1 MVFQTTFDMIYPIW
15 AEHLW
20 PTRVSNIESH
30 SAMLLL
36 GGIDIRNFNYK
47 ATYFFYMVDD
57 IIAGCNSG
65 HLCVDNT
72 YRSRGLYVFPEYR
85 NKGIGM
91 RLLLAT
97 INQAKIEHAN
107 SIWSYPK
114 EKAFSTYR
122 NAGFTLVSDYEP
134 SELGQNAYCK
144 IIF

>member
-1 MVFQTTFDMIYPIW
+1 MIQTVNFSDILPIW
-15 AEHLW
+15 TEHLW
-20 PTRVSNIESH
+20 PERVSKIESH
-30 SAMLLL
+30 SAMLFL
-36 GGIDIRNFNYK
+36 GGLDIGNFNYK
-47 ATYFFYMVDD
+47 ATYFFYMVGD

-85 NKGIGM
+85 NRGIGM

-97 INQAKIEHAN
+97 INQARNEYAN

-114 EKAFSTYR
+114 EKAFTTYR
-122 NAGFTLVSDYEP
+122 NAGFTLVSNFEP

-144 IIF
+144 IVF